1 MWLTLIRICAVTF
14 VAFAIGAFAIYRSN
28 RCVPRDLKL
37 SRWTKYAV
45 FFLIIHVGVIAALI
59 GRRASVPM
67 FALILVIGALE
78 ISRLRVGYKFVYLVV
93 YFAFSAMLLTFVSE
107 AATSA
112 VAFVFIVTG
121 AFDGFSQ
128 ITGQNLGRLKLAPC
142 SSPAKTV
149 EGSIGGLLG
158 ATVVGIWLRGLVG
171 FTIGS
176 VISTCVVLCGAAL
189 AGDLLASMMKRVGG
203 IKDFSSLIP
212 GHGGILDR
220 FDSFIVAGSAW
231 WLVSTLIFSPAGAR
245 VTAGF
250 H

>member
-1 MWLTLIRICAVTF
+1 MWLALIRICAVTF
-14 VAFAIGAFAIYRSN
+14 VSFAIGAFAIYRSN
-28 RCVPRDLKL
+28 RNAPRDLKL

-45 FFLIIHVGVIAALI
+45 FFLIIHTAVIATLI

-67 FALILVIGALE
+67 FALILVIGAVE
-78 ISRLRVGYKFVYLVV
+78 ISRLKVGHRFVYLIV
-93 YFAFSAMLLTFVSE
+93 YLTFSAMLLTFVSE
-107 AATSA
+107 SATSA
-112 VAFVFIVTG
+112 VAFVFVVTA

-128 ITGQNLGRLKLAPC
+128 VTGQNLGRLKLAP
-142 SSPAKTV
+142 STSPAKTV

-158 ATVVGIWLRGLVG
+158 ATVAGIWLRGLVG

-189 AGDLLASMMKRVGG
+189 AGDLLASKMKRVGG
-203 IKDFSSLIP
+203 IKDFGSLIP

-231 WLVSTLIFSPAGAR
+231 WLISRIISSP
-245 VTAGF
+245 V
-250 H
+250 

>member
-1 MWLTLIRICAVTF
+1 
-14 VAFAIGAFAIYRSN
+14 
-28 RCVPRDLKL
+28 
-37 SRWTKYAV
+37 
-45 FFLIIHVGVIAALI
+45 
-59 GRRASVPM
+59 M
-67 FALILVIGALE
+67 FALILVIGMLE
-78 ISRLRVGYKFVYLVV
+78 ISRLKVRYKFVYLIA
-93 YFAFSAMLLTFVSE
+93 YLAFSGMLLTFVSE

-112 VAFVFIVTG
+112 VAFVFIVTA

-128 ITGQNLGRLKLAPC
+128 VTGQNLGKLKLAPRI
-142 SSPAKTV
+142 SPAKTV

-189 AGDLLASMMKRVGG
+189 AGDLLASKMKRIGG

-231 WLVSTLIFSPAGAR
+231 WLILRLISSP
-245 VTAGF
+245 V
-250 H
+250 